1 MHPFQVIRSERALQD
16 ERQQL
21 RAARDE
27 AAAIAQKHH
36 DAMQQMGNRLAAA
49 ADAAAAAEGRAQAC
63 EREAAARALQDEGI
77 MRGAAPSAFP
87 LSRFFHNLHTHFQ
100 SPANTFQPPPPP
112 APPPSHFSDVRSSMA
127 GQLHA
132 LTSKLTEAQR
142 QLELRHQV
150 DRDREADSA
159 AAAAAAAATA
169 SAQREWLSRLV
180 SAASGIGNTLAR
192 MSSDSENSRAN
203 QQVSALLRGRRHG
216 Q

>member
-1 MHPFQVIRSERALQD
+1 MEGLADELLRGVQPGNLAILGDRPGNGKTTFALS
-16 ERQQL
+16 
-21 RAARDE
+21 
-27 AAAIAQKHH
+27 
-36 DAMQQMGNRLAAA
+36 LAY
-49 ADAAAAAEGRAQAC
+49 
-63 EREAAARALQDEGI
+63 
-77 MRGAAPSAFP
+77 
-87 LSRFFHNLHTHFQ
+87 T
-100 SPANTFQPPPPP
+100 
-112 APPPSHFSDVRSSMA
+112 
-127 GQLHA
+127 
-132 LTSKLTEAQR
+132 

-169 SAQREWLSRLV
+169 SAQREWLGRLV

>member
-1 MHPFQVIRSERALQD
+1 
-16 ERQQL
+16 
-21 RAARDE
+21 
-27 AAAIAQKHH
+27 
-36 DAMQQMGNRLAAA
+36 
-49 ADAAAAAEGRAQAC
+49 
-63 EREAAARALQDEGI
+63 
-77 MRGAAPSAFP
+77 
-87 LSRFFHNLHTHFQ
+87 
-100 SPANTFQPPPPP
+100 
-112 APPPSHFSDVRSSMA
+112 MA

-169 SAQREWLSRLV
+169 SAQREWLGRLV
-180 SAASGIGNTLAR
+180 SAASGIGNALAR

-203 QQVSALLRGRRHG
+203 QQVSARLRRRRHD